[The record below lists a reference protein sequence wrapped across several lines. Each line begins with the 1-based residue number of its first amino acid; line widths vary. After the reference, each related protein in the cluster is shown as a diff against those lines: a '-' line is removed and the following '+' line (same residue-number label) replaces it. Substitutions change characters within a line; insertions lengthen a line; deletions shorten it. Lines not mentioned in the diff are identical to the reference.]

1 MARRILANLQVATM
15 TPGET
20 PYGLTDGAIG
30 IEHGRV
36 AFVGDVPVDWR
47 GV

>member
-15 TPGET
+15 TPGAT

-30 IEHGRV
+30 IENGRI
-36 AFVGDVPVDWR
+36 AFVG
-47 GV
+47 